1 MKIRWFALFI
11 VVSLLILL
19 VSLVAAQDKLTWLL
33 EVFPIL
39 IGLPVLIFTWRKYQ
53 FTTLVY
59 GLIVVHFIILAVG
72 SVYTYAEVPLGY
84 WMQDWFGF
92 ERNNYDKIGH
102 FAQGFVPALIVREV
116 LLRTTLLQPGKMLG
130 FIVVSICLALS
141 AFYEFIEWWVAVLQ
155 GASAEAFLGTQ
166 GYEWDAQADM
176 LMALIGACLAMVL
189 LTHYQDCLLEK
200 YSKPPSLV

>member
-11 VVSLLILL
+11 LITLLILL
-19 VSLVAAQDKLTWLL
+19 VSQVAAHDKLTWLL
-33 EVFPIL
+33 EVSPIL
-39 IGLPVLIFTWRKYQ
+39 LGLPILIFTWRTYQ

-59 GLIVVHFIILAVG
+59 GLIILHFIILAVG
-72 SVYTYAEVPLGY
+72 SVYTYAEVPLGF

-102 FAQGFVPALIVREV
+102 FAQGFVPALIVREI
-116 LLRTTLLQPGKMLG
+116 LLRTTPLQPGKMLG
-130 FIVVSICLALS
+130 FIVISICLALS

-155 GASAEAFLGTQ
+155 GGSAEAFLGTQ

-176 LMALIGACLAMVL
+176 LMALIGACAGLLLLGHLQLRLLA
-189 LTHYQDCLLEK
+189 K
-200 YSKPPSLV
+200 RS